1 MQIDYAA
8 CFKPCAFRPLSS
20 DLISLHAVVAAFL
33 KSCSSP
39 PRESLFVSLPVI
51 SPSIS
56 YFLSRGSNA
65 SLPSQ
70 GFWSKLKPGG
80 GKNIKESDIRQHQQ
94 QQMALSRQRLLTL
107 VYGDMETVRMVCTV
121 QVIFSIAAWL
131 MRCITSSQTRLWYS
145 PIHYISVSIFQCVIV
160 FGPRNLMPWPGTGQ
174 SPRQM
179 HFSAFG
185 FRSTMSTFRLP

>member
-1 MQIDYAA
+1 MSLT
-8 CFKPCAFRPLSS
+8 LS
-20 DLISLHAVVAAFL
+20 LVR
-33 KSCSSP
+33 SSP
-39 PRESLFVSLPVI
+39 LNQLL
-51 SPSIS
+51 
-56 YFLSRGSNA
+56 LSRGSNA

-80 GKNIKESDIRQHQQ
+80 GKNIKESEIRQHQQ

-121 QVIFSIAAWL
+121 QVIFSITAWL
-131 MRCITSSQTRLWYS
+131 MRCTTSSQTRLWYS
-145 PIHYISVSIFQCVIV
+145 YISVPIFRCVIL

-174 SPRQM
+174 SPRRM

-185 FRSTMSTFRLP
+185 FRSTMCTSRLP